1 LIKDYELE
9 VHYHPAKENVVAD
22 ALSRRAHCNYLP
34 AVPLTGEESSM
45 KVLLDLSL
53 NNITLTPVL
62 RDEIIVAQKNDEGM
76 AHLRR
81 RLSEGDPKVNFFHED
96 AEGILWFK
104 DRLVVPMEVAL
115 KKKILD
121 KAHMSRYSIHL
132 GGT

>member
-1 LIKDYELE
+1 
-9 VHYHPAKENVVAD
+9 VHYHRAKENVVAD

-121 KAHMSRYSIHL
+121 EAHMSRYSIHL